1 MKTKFCNYLTKKHRT
16 HGLVNHT
23 IIINLYHKT
32 SYFIVGLICRMHEII
47 QRGHVTLANKYSYA

>member
-32 SYFIVGLICRMHEII
+32 SYFIVGLIRSLREILYCMAI
-47 QRGHVTLANKYSYA
+47 RLKTPLN